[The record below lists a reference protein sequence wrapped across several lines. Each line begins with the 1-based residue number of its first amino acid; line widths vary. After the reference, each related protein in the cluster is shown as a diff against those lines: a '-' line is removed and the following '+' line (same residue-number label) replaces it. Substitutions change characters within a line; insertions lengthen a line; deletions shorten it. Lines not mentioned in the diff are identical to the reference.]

1 MSLLYVCQKV
11 YVSQV
16 LQCSTSGSQS
26 DRGNSRGGEGGGAGG
41 TNHPDQPVEQ
51 GHRGPHIGVGEGG
64 GG

>member
-26 DRGNSRGGEGGGAGG
+26 DRGNSRGGE
-41 TNHPDQPVEQ
+41 
-51 GHRGPHIGVGEGG
+51 EGG
-64 GG
+64 GGEQGGPKTRTNQWNRGPGAHTLE